1 MINYEVGQVIEK
13 YKNYNE
19 GVRFDL
25 SDDGATLMV
34 FFYDPTEEEIEQFKS
49 GKNFEI
55 RFTEFKNVIMI
66 TAKIGNLNWMDAPY
80 TPHLRKHLT
89 KYQIPNENQGLG
101 LTLVL
106 IDAHTG
112 EIKHMR
118 LIGLSEKFT
127 RRLFGCVM
135 ELKMK
140 EFNQT
145 EYQLYINQI
154 FNMYDTKQLVNM
166 SKDYCKIH

>member
-1 MINYEVGQVIEK
+1 
-13 YKNYNE
+13 
-19 GVRFDL
+19 
-25 SDDGATLMV
+25 
-34 FFYDPTEEEIEQFKS
+34 
-49 GKNFEI
+49 
-55 RFTEFKNVIMI
+55 MI
-66 TAKIGNLNWMDAPY
+66 TTKIGNLNWMDAPY
-80 TPHLRKHLT
+80 TPHLSKYLT

-106 IDAHTG
+106 VDAHTG

-118 LIGLSEKFT
+118 FIGLSEKFT

-135 ELKMK
+135 ELKVN
-140 EFNQT
+140 EFNRT

-154 FNMYDTKQLVNM
+154 FDMYDTKQLVNM